1 MLTKKGKY
9 GLKAMAH
16 LAQFPPGEFTH
27 VVDIAEERGSRSASS
42 TRFSFEL
49 RSFGFVN
56 SKIEQNGGYT
66 LAREAETITV
76 GEIVRA
82 IDGPLAP
89 IACASK
95 TRYQRCDDCV
105 SEFTCPV
112 RLVMVE
118 AQRALSQVLDNCS
131 LARVRQSATRRD
143 RRPVRVQPLAAV
155 AAATGGGKKSEWFRK
170 SARRCLFFA
179 LDQDGYAPGSIGD
192 VRVGNRL
199 SRARR
204 CVIYPVGV
212 EKIHQH

>member
-1 MLTKKGKY
+1 VLTKKGKY

-27 VVDIAEERGSRSASS
+27 VVDIAEEQRIPK
-42 TRFSFEL
+42 RFLNAILFEL

-56 SKIEQNGGYT
+56 SKMGKHGGYT

-105 SEFTCPV
+105 SETRCPV
-112 RLVMVE
+112 RLVMIE
-118 AQRALSQVLDNCS
+118 AQRALSQVLDTCS
-131 LARVRQSATRRD
+131 LARVGQLGQSGAIDALRAAPT
-143 RRPVRVQPLAAV
+143 PLSP
-155 AAATGGGKKSEWFRK
+155 KRW
-170 SARRCLFFA
+170 A
-179 LDQDGYAPGSIGD
+179 LI
-192 VRVGNRL
+192 
-199 SRARR
+199 
-204 CVIYPVGV
+204 
-212 EKIHQH
+212 KH

>member
-9 GLKAMAH
+9 ALKAMTH

-27 VVDIAEERGSRSASS
+27 VVDIAEEQQIPK
-42 TRFSFEL
+42 RFLNAILFEL

-56 SKIEQNGGYT
+56 SRMGKNGGYA
-66 LAREAETITV
+66 LARAAETITV

-105 SEFTCPV
+105 SETNCPV

-131 LARVRQSATRRD
+131 LARMRQLGKSGAIDAFYEAPAPQSPPR
-143 RRPVRVQPLAAV
+143 LAV
-155 AAATGGGKKSEWFRK
+155 VK
-170 SARRCLFFA
+170 
-179 LDQDGYAPGSIGD
+179 
-192 VRVGNRL
+192 N
-199 SRARR
+199 
-204 CVIYPVGV
+204 
-212 EKIHQH
+212 